1 MSGRKRALS
10 RRRVLEAAVDLAD
23 REGLG
28 AVSMRRLGRELG
40 VEAMSLYNHVPS
52 KEALLDGMV
61 EVLLDGLAAG
71 KRNGE
76 NGGGR
81 SSSWEAQ
88 VRGAFRSY
96 LELARAH
103 PNVFP
108 LFALRPLN
116 TAESLRVFGLLR
128 GAGLDNVSALRAF
141 RTLSGYTIG
150 HALAEIR
157 GPALEPA
164 GGGLAQEADQGV
176 TGGASADRDA
186 DFEFGLDLIL
196 AGLRDRIGRG

>member
-1 MSGRKRALS
+1 VA
-10 RRRVLEAAVDLAD
+10 LAD
-23 REGLG
+23 REGLE

-40 VEAMSLYNHVPS
+40 VEAMSLYNYVPS

-61 EVLLDGLAAG
+61 EVLLDGLTAG
-71 KRNGE
+71 DGKGE
-76 NGGGR
+76 NGGER
-81 SSSWEAQ
+81 SWEAQ

-128 GAGLDNVSALRAF
+128 EAGLDNVSALRAF

-164 GGGLAQEADQGV
+164 GDGQAKEARGV
-176 TGGASADRDA
+176 EIDRDA

-196 AGLRDRIGRG
+196 AGLRDLISRR